1 MLRTLL
7 LLLLLLLVAKR
18 ERSRGVQGGKSVRK
32 EARDG
37 DDENEAR
44 QNQIRTWGRARSLS
58 LCVCLCGCGA
68 ACEGVAV
75 TCIMYVCMYEPT
87 HTHTA
92 TRMCMHF
99 LLAPS
104 VRAGVST
111 GSCDC
116 TAAADCERVSATAAE
131 AAALRECIPM
141 QLEKPLHIL
150 CFFKW
155 QRFFLQHLSFS
166 SPHSRN
172 AVASAAATAA
182 ANQF

>member
-1 MLRTLL
+1 M
-7 LLLLLLLVAKR
+7 
-18 ERSRGVQGGKSVRK
+18 RK

-58 LCVCLCGCGA
+58 LCVSVWVRGSMRGCGSDMHNV
-68 ACEGVAV
+68 C
-75 TCIMYVCMYEPT
+75 MYVCT

-166 SPHSRN
+166 SPRSRN